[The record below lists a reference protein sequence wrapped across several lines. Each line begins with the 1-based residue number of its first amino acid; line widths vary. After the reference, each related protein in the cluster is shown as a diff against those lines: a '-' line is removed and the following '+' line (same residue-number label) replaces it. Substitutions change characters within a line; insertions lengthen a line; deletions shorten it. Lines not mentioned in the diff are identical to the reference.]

1 MNGRGAGEHKRI
13 EREGRGQRRAW
24 PKHVAGAR
32 KKRRRA
38 TTTANP
44 SRRPLQQ
51 SDLLASPGRFARP
64 PPCCGCWGSAR
75 GPEPSAAQPARH
87 ARSQDPL
94 FSPRRALGSAQTR
107 CCLRPSSLVID
118 SEALLRTRLLEPGG
132 PEPLP
137 PPFSRRLMC
146 LTPETLLDNPWR
158 LLRSRRHRR
167 CASAAARR
175 D

>member
-1 MNGRGAGEHKRI
+1 MNGRGAGERKRI

-24 PKHVAGAR
+24 SEHVAGAR
-32 KKRRRA
+32 KNRRRA

-64 PPCCGCWGSAR
+64 PPPPPPCCRGSAR
-75 GPEPSAAQPARH
+75 GPSQAPRSQPARH
-87 ARSQDPL
+87 ARSQDSL
-94 FSPRRALGSAQTR
+94 FSARHTLGSAQTR

-132 PEPLP
+132 PGPLP

-146 LTPETLLDNPWR
+146 LTAETPLDNPWR
-158 LLRSRRHRR
+158 PLRSR
-167 CASAAARR
+167 
-175 D
+175 